1 MPPLNLLVGH
11 SSITVRVQPVVLFT
25 ICDAYIRRSEGKER
39 VIGTLLGTIA
49 EGVVDIRNCYAVPHN
64 ESMDQV
70 RQLKQPARRP
80 RHEQL
85 PGICLQALP
94 SWAAYMEFCR
104 SSRLSNVSAGTHCLT
119 QSCKALQ
126 ACCAALAA
134 CPLHSRLSTWQTAQ
148 LPLVQ
153 VEMDIAHHRTL
164 LDLHHKVNMRER
176 IVGW

>member
-70 RQLKQPARRP
+70 RQQEQPASMD
-80 RHEQL
+80 
-85 PGICLQALP
+85 G
-94 SWAAYMEFCR
+94 
-104 SSRLSNVSAGTHCLT
+104 
-119 QSCKALQ
+119 
-126 ACCAALAA
+126 LA
-134 CPLHSRLSTWQTAQ
+134 
-148 LPLVQ
+148 
-153 VEMDIAHHRTL
+153 
-164 LDLHHKVNMRER
+164 
-176 IVGW
+176 

>member
-70 RQLKQPARRP
+70 RQQEQPARKD

-85 PGICLQALP
+85 PDICLSSCAVLGCLRGALHIKQTCQY
-94 SWAAYMEFCR
+94 AVRCAMQ
-104 SSRLSNVSAGTHCLT
+104 RLLPAHCLP
-119 QSCKALQ
+119 A
-126 ACCAALAA
+126 
-134 CPLHSRLSTWQTAQ
+134 
-148 LPLVQ
+148 
-153 VEMDIAHHRTL
+153 
-164 LDLHHKVNMRER
+164 
-176 IVGW
+176 